1 MSSTKLIGV
10 LGVALAVIV
19 MGPFRPGS
27 SAAQE
32 SDAVA
37 LKAIGILQ
45 QNCGSSGCH
54 GGADPYSF
62 DVRNL
67 PTLVEAKVL
76 EPGKAAKSEIVLRLE
91 AGVMPL
97 GGYKGQAGA
106 KMPDA
111 DIKILKQWID
121 AGAPDPGH
129 RVAKVARPFVSEPA
143 VLSTI
148 LRDLESA
155 SDRDRQF
162 LRYYSVANLW
172 NSADI
177 DDKELS
183 MSRGALSK
191 LVNHLSW
198 DRGITQ
204 PKPLGPEGAVLRIDL
219 RDYGWTHH
227 TWNRIVASYPYGA
240 RTLTR
245 EEDRIRALS
254 GVLLPY
260 IRLDWFVAN
269 ASMPALYHDILQLP
283 DTLDRLED
291 FLRVDSAVNVQ
302 IARARRFGVRNSGV
316 SRNNRAVER
325 HPTAFGAYWKSFD
338 FATNRIE
345 SNIFRN
351 PIDLDPD
358 GGEIIFNLPNGLQA
372 YLIVDRQGKRIA
384 DAPVNIV
391 RDRTNADD
399 PVVHNGRSCISC
411 HIKGANPFRDE
422 IAATLQT
429 RVDAIFSL
437 SRAESLY
444 PGQVELDRLVEQD
457 NAMFKDALLR
467 TGNQLPTGVE
477 DEPVGHVAK
486 RHEGTVSVIQ
496 AAADLFIQDPK
507 QLQTFIGRSPQL
519 QRLGFDQL
527 VGPKGGIK
535 RDTWEEGF
543 GLLVQEARLGDFLT
557 PGSPVRVVRGF
568 DQRVVVTIGSITG
581 RDGAGRGWGGAR
593 GGPVELVRQQLI
605 SWLSR
610 SDDIRVAQTRDRAD
624 FNLTGIVT
632 QRPGNRVSI
641 EIREPSRNLIEEIT
655 GAQDDLDFLMQ
666 QLANRINF
674 KIGGAWLPT
683 AVGGFSTVG
692 GGILDPI
699 GQLLGGVESSG
710 PSRIVLNTDLGPG
723 ATYRSGEEVRISFRA
738 ASDCFFALFSVDSS
752 GSVHQL
758 FPATGESQ
766 TRLFAG
772 QVVRLVDSAGRSLVR
787 VDPNGIF
794 GVETLVGVAADS
806 PGRFQARG
814 TSGWDSFSRSLK
826 TWSAGGAGALNTG
839 IQDVA
844 VLRFFTAP

>member
-1 MSSTKLIGV
+1 MSSTKSIAA
-10 LGVALAVIV
+10 LGIAVAMIIL
-19 MGPFRPGS
+19 GSLGPGS
-27 SAAQE
+27 SAAE
-32 SDAVA
+32 DSSTLAS
-37 LKAIGILQ
+37 KAAGILQ
-45 QNCGSSGCH
+45 QNCGNSGCH

-62 DVRNL
+62 DVRSI
-67 PTLVEAKVL
+67 PTLRDAKVI
-76 EPGKAAKSEIVLRLE
+76 EPGNAAKSDLILRVE

-106 KMPDA
+106 KLPAA
-111 DIKILKQWID
+111 DIETLKQWIA
-121 AGAPDPGH
+121 AGAPDPGQ
-129 RVAKVARPFVSEPA
+129 VAVKARPFISEA
-143 VLSTI
+143 TVLGSI
-148 LRDLESA
+148 LRDLELA
-155 SDRDRQF
+155 SDRDRPF

-172 NSADI
+172 NSADVSEQEI
-177 DDKELS
+177 T

-191 LVNHLSW
+191 LVNSLSW

-204 PKPLGPEGAVLRIDL
+204 PKSVGPDGAVLRIDL
-219 RDYGWTHH
+219 RDYGWTSQ

-240 RTLTR
+240 RNLSR
-245 EEDRIRALS
+245 EEDRIRSLT

-260 IRLDWFVAN
+260 IRVDWFVAN
-269 ASMPALYHDILQLP
+269 ASMPDLYHEILQLP
-283 DTLDRLED
+283 TTLNRLEEL
-291 FLRVDSAVNVQ
+291 LRVDAAVNVQ
-302 IARARRFGVRNSGV
+302 VARARRFGVRNSGV

-351 PIDLDPD
+351 PIDLVPD

-372 YLIVDRQGKRIA
+372 YLIVDQLGKRIS

-422 IAATLQT
+422 IASTLQT

-437 SRAESLY
+437 SRAEALY

-486 RHEGTVSVIQ
+486 RHEGTLSVLQ

-507 QLQTFIGRSPQL
+507 QLQAFISRSPQL

-527 VGPKGGIK
+527 LGPKGGIK

-543 GLLVQEARLGDFLT
+543 GVLVQEARFGDFLT
-557 PGSPVRVVRGF
+557 PGNPIRFTRPF
-568 DQRVVVTIGSITG
+568 DQRAVVTIGTING
-581 RDGAGRGWGGAR
+581 RDGAGRGWGLAR
-593 GGPVELVRQQLI
+593 GGPVEQVRQRLI
-605 SWLSR
+605 FWLSQ
-610 SDDIRVAQTRDRAD
+610 SDDIRVGQPRDRVD

-632 QRPGNRVSI
+632 QRPPNRVSI
-641 EIREPSRNLIEEIT
+641 EIREPSRGLLEEIT
-655 GAQDDLDFLMQ
+655 GNQDDLDFLMQ

-674 KIGGAWLPT
+674 KIAGAWLPT
-683 AVGGFSTVG
+683 AVSGFSG
-692 GGILDPI
+692 LDPI

-710 PSRIVLNTDLGPG
+710 PARIILNTDLGPG
-723 ATYRSGEEVRISFRA
+723 ATYRSGEEVRISFKA
-738 ASDCFFALFSVDSS
+738 ANDCFFALFSVDSS
-752 GSVHQL
+752 GAVHQL
-758 FPATGESQ
+758 FPASGESQ
-766 TRLFAG
+766 ARLVAN
-772 QVVRLVDSAGRSLVR
+772 QVVRLVDSSGRSLVK
-787 VDPNGIF
+787 VDPNGVF
-794 GVETLVGVAADS
+794 GVETLVGVAANS
-806 PGRFQARG
+806 PGQFQARG
-814 TSGWDSFSRSLK
+814 TSGWDSFSRSLR
-826 TWSAGGAGALNTG
+826 TWSSGGRGAGSAG